1 MPKQISRILLTA
13 FFSLLAVC
21 AYSQDTTKVSKRPKV
36 GLVLSGGG
44 AKGAAHIGVIKYLE
58 EAGIPID
65 YIAGTSMGSIVGGF
79 YALGYSSDEI
89 VELISSV
96 DWNHLI
102 SNNVE
107 RKRISF
113 SEKLDRK
120 RHLVTIPFSTGKGD
134 EEFKKK
140 SFRNALPG
148 GIVSGD
154 NLLNL
159 FNSLSVDYSEYMMF
173 SDLDIPF
180 ICIGTDLMTGE
191 EKIFDRGEF
200 ATAIRASMA
209 IPVLFDPVHI
219 DGSLYVDGGLIKN
232 FPAEECRAMGA
243 DYIIGVSMSPGLETD
258 PSNLSS
264 VFSQIKQLKEIFTDR
279 NSDKYH
285 ERCDIFI
292 RPELHGVGMLSFDAE
307 SVARV
312 TQSGYDAIAVYEKE
326 IKELKAKLDSAG
338 FQSEAPKA
346 KKKAKNIIKEE
357 ILISDI
363 EFNGINPLLERWAE
377 RKCFVKEG
385 ETTTKEKIDNSVSIY
400 YGTGTFESITY
411 KIKKDPD
418 EKDAYILSFYFIP
431 SPPHDFG
438 LGLRFDSQDMLSAL
452 IDIGYNNNRM
462 NGFKVNLNA
471 KLGVNQYLNL
481 TTSYGHLLS
490 PRINLSYNFRNS
502 ELDIYDSDYLIQNMK
517 YLKHNFRLH
526 LSENYSR
533 WVSGGFGLEAEIIKN
548 RKVMYSDFEAMKQD
562 YLPTNTL
569 GVFGTINLD
578 NLDKKSFANRGALA
592 SADISW
598 KPKMFYK
605 GALKDLNIGSLRF
618 KFEGYIPVIEDRF
631 TIIPQAYVS
640 ALFGPGAT
648 NGYREAWNPIYKGP
662 VPAYPH
668 FNNIIGGTEA
678 GRYIDQQLPFVGLNR
693 LSLEFNYIAIA
704 RLDLRVRI
712 FDNHYV
718 TAMVNYARTGADLKN
733 FFKEDNSNLLWP
745 EMYDYN
751 ALNHLGAGIRYSIDT
766 KIGPVSLD
774 IASSNVSPRACFYFN
789 VGYFF

>member
-79 YALGYSSDEI
+79 HALGYSSDEI
-89 VELISSV
+89 VELISNV
-96 DWNHLI
+96 DWNQLI

-113 SEKLDRK
+113 SEKFDRR
-120 RHLVTIPFSTGKGD
+120 RHLVTIPFSAGKGD
-134 EEFKKK
+134 EEFRNK
-140 SFRNALPG
+140 SFRDALPG

-159 FNSLSVDYSEYMMF
+159 FNSLSVDYSDYMLF
-173 SDLDIPF
+173 KDLNIPF
-180 ICIGTDLMTGE
+180 ICVGTDLMTGE
-191 EKIFDRGEF
+191 KKIFDRGEF

-209 IPVLFDPVHI
+209 IPILFDPVRI
-219 DGSLYVDGGLIKN
+219 DESMYVDGGLIKN

-258 PSNLSS
+258 PNNLSS
-264 VFSQIKQLKEIFTDR
+264 IFAQVKQLKEIFTDR
-279 NSDKYH
+279 DSDKYH
-285 ERCDIFI
+285 EKCDIFI
-292 RPELHGVGMLSFDAE
+292 RPELRGVGMLSFDAE

-312 TQSGYDAIAVYEKE
+312 TQSGYDAMAVYEKE
-326 IKELKAKLDSAG
+326 IKELKARLDSAG
-338 FQSEAPKA
+338 LQSEPPKT
-346 KKKAKNIIKEE
+346 KKKAKNIMNEE
-357 ILISDI
+357 VLISEI
-363 EFNGINPLLERWAE
+363 EFNGIDPILERWIE

-411 KIKKDPD
+411 KIINDPD
-418 EKDAYILSFYFIP
+418 EKGSYILSFNFVP

-438 LGLRFDSQDMLSAL
+438 FGFRFDSQDMLSAL
-452 IDIGYNNNRM
+452 LDLGYNNNRM
-462 NGFKVNLNA
+462 NGFKANLNA
-471 KLGVNQYLNL
+471 KFGMNQYLNFIA
-481 TTSYGHLLS
+481 SYGHLLS

-502 ELDIYDSDYLIQNMK
+502 QLDIYDSDYLIQNTK
-517 YLKHNFRLH
+517 FFKHNFRLH

-533 WVSGGFGLEAEIIKN
+533 YVSGGFGLEAEIIKN
-548 RKVMYSDFEAMKQD
+548 RKVMYSDYEALKED
-562 YLPTNTL
+562 YLPINTL
-569 GVFGTINLD
+569 GFFGSINID
-578 NLDKKSFANRGALA
+578 NLDRKSFANRGVLA

-598 KPKMFYK
+598 RSKMFYK
-605 GALKDLNIGSLRF
+605 GVSRNLNLGSLRF
-618 KFEGYIPVIEDRF
+618 KFEGFIPVVKDRF

-640 ALFGPGAT
+640 ALFGAGAT
-648 NGYREAWNPIYKGP
+648 GGWNDSWNPLYDGP
-662 VPAYPH
+662 VPAYYC

-693 LSLEFNYIAIA
+693 LSLEFNLVAIA
-704 RLDLRVRI
+704 RLDFRVRI
-712 FDNHYV
+712 FDKHYI

-751 ALNHLGAGIRYSIDT
+751 ALNHIGAGLRYSIDT
-766 KIGPVSLD
+766 KIGPISLD
-774 IASSNVSPRACFYFN
+774 IASSNISPRVCAYFN

>member
-1 MPKQISRILLTA
+1 MSKLISRTLIATLLGLMAIT
-13 FFSLLAVC
+13 
-21 AYSQDTTKVSKRPKV
+21 AYSKDTTNVSGRPKV

-79 YALGYSSDEI
+79 HALGYSSDEI

-107 RKRISF
+107 RKWISF
-113 SEKLDRK
+113 SEKHDRK
-120 RHLVTIPFSTGKGD
+120 RHLVTIPFSAGKGD

-159 FNSLSVDYSEYMMF
+159 FNSLSVDYSEHMMF
-173 SDLDIPF
+173 SDLNIPF
-180 ICIGTDLMTGE
+180 ICIGTDLLTGE
-191 EKIFDRGEF
+191 KKIFDRGEF

-209 IPVLFDPVHI
+209 IPILFDPVSI
-219 DGSLYVDGGLIKN
+219 DESMYVDGGLIKN

-243 DYIIGVSMSPGLETD
+243 DYIIGVSMSPGLETNKE
-258 PSNLSS
+258 NLKS
-264 VFSQIKQLKEIFTDR
+264 VFSQVKQLKEIFTDR

-292 RPELHGVGMLSFDAE
+292 RPELKGVGMLSFDAE

-312 TQSGYDAIAVYEKE
+312 TQSGYDAMAAYEKE
-326 IKELKAKLDSAG
+326 IKELKARLDSAG
-338 FQSEAPKA
+338 LQSEAPKV
-346 KKKAKNIIKEE
+346 KKKAKNLLKEE
-357 ILISDI
+357 IFISDVV
-363 EFNGINPLLERWAE
+363 FNGIHPSLERWIE

-385 ETTTKEKIDNSVSIY
+385 QTTTKKDIDESVSIY
-400 YGTGTFESITY
+400 YGTGTFDSITY
-411 KIKKDPD
+411 KISQDPD
-418 EKDAYILSFYFIP
+418 EEGSYILTFNFVS
-431 SPPHDFG
+431 SAPHDIG
-438 LGLRFDSQDMLSAL
+438 LGFRFDSQDMLSAL
-452 IDIGYNNNRM
+452 VDLGYNNNRM
-462 NGFKVNLNA
+462 NGFKANLNA
-471 KLGVNQYLNL
+471 KLGANQYLNL
-481 TTSYGHLLS
+481 TASYGYLLS

-502 ELDIYDSDYLIQNMK
+502 QLDMYDADYLIQNIK
-517 YLKHNFRLH
+517 FLKHNFRLH

-640 ALFGPGAT
+640 ALFGSGAT

-678 GRYIDQQLPFVGLNR
+678 GRYIDQQMPFIGLNR
-693 LSLEFNYIAIA
+693 LSLEFNYIAIT
-704 RLDLRVRI
+704 RLDFRVRL
-712 FDNHYV
+712 FKDHYI
-718 TAMVNYARTGADLKN
+718 TAMVNYARTGADIKN
-733 FFKEDNSNLLWP
+733 FFKEDKSNIIWP

-751 ALNHLGAGIRYSIDT
+751 ASNHLGAGIRYSIDT

-774 IASSNVSPRACFYFN
+774 IASSNISPRVCFYFN